1 MARFADS
8 AWRLAPTSCW
18 GLDAVAAAVATG
30 HTGFMDTEAAKQERV
45 QMVLALARQIWPND
59 TAEEWMH
66 GSNNVLEGAQPIALV
81 RRGTTDEVLAALEV
95 ERA

>member
-1 MARFADS
+1 
-8 AWRLAPTSCW
+8 
-18 GLDAVAAAVATG
+18 
-30 HTGFMDTEAAKQERV
+30 MDTEAAKQERV

-66 GSNNVLEGAQPIALV
+66 GSNDVLEGARPIDLV
-81 RRGTTDEVLAALEV
+81 RRGRTDEVLVALEV